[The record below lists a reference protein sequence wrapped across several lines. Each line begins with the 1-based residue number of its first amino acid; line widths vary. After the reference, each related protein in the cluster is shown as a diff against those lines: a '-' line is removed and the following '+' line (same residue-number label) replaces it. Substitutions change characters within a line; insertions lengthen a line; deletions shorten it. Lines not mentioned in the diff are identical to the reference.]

1 MVVVLQLL
9 LDGDQLALVEELV
22 LGEACLA
29 VGVERVQLFL
39 AFAGRMGLTIIFHFF
54 INQHM
59 GASAYTRQPRIYKC
73 KWPSEGAHPQ
83 KKAYADGH
91 QITRFCSYNYFYW
104 IGPPSPS
111 PEPSRKRVLSSFLP
125 ICCTHTCQCGMCF
138 GNLMER
144 ACRC

>member
-1 MVVVLQLL
+1 MQGNQEYTNAKGLQK
-9 LDGDQLALVEELV
+9 ELT
-22 LGEACLA
+22 LK
-29 VGVERVQLFL
+29 
-39 AFAGRMGLTIIFHFF
+39 TK
-54 INQHM
+54 HM
-59 GASAYTRQPRIYKC
+59 QMAT
-73 KWPSEGAHPQ
+73 
-83 KKAYADGH
+83 

-104 IGPPSPS
+104 IGPSSPS